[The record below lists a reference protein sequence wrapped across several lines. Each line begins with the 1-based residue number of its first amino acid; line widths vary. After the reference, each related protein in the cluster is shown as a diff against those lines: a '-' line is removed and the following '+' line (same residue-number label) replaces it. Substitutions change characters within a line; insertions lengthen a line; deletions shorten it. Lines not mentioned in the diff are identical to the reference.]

1 MKKYIFYISVL
12 MLSSCLGP
20 SQGYY
25 QNYDGISSSSEI
37 RLRALEEERRRRDEE
52 ERRRRDEEERRRL
65 DEEERRRL
73 EEEER
78 RRFMEDAS
86 STLRYSTK
94 IVMNYLFNNI
104 GRGDLSTLRN
114 DFSERNI
121 TYYYQSKFAEIPI
134 AITWTRF
141 INWVNDR
148 KDTRIT
154 GYIRYENGFCT
165 FICTDAKNVREKD
178 AVLIKKLKTSGLL
191 IN

>member
-37 RLRALEEERRRRDEE
+37 RLRALEEERRRRD
-52 ERRRRDEEERRRL
+52 
-65 DEEERRRL
+65 
-73 EEEER
+73 EEER